1 MAKFHAATNSTLFK
15 FKQEITG
22 QTTDNGT
29 KDVEMM
35 VTLKY
40 LSDFLRTLKM
50 AYINIEI
57 NLILTWSEKCVL
69 SDDTKA
75 TKIAVSDTKIYVPVV
90 ILSTQDN
97 AKQLQ
102 QLKLEFRRTIN
113 WKKYQPKVSAEVP
126 NPYFDFLIDPI
137 FQGVIGLFVLSF
149 EYNDDRTV
157 HTKFIFQL

>member
-1 MAKFHAATNSTLFK
+1 MANFHAATNSALFK

-35 VTLKY
+35 MTLKY

-50 AYINIEI
+50 SYIYFEI

-69 SDDTKA
+69 SDDTKE
-75 TKIAVSDTKIYVPVV
+75 TTIAVADTKIYVPFV

-102 QLKLEFRRTIN
+102 QIKLEFKRTIN
-113 WKKYQPKVSAEVP
+113 WKNINQKYQQK
-126 NPYFDFLIDPI
+126 
-137 FQGVIGLFVLSF
+137 FQTHI
-149 EYNDDRTV
+149 
-157 HTKFIFQL
+157 